1 MTNLK
6 QFQDYITANMKGKG
20 RWYIEDYIRL
30 NIQDGVFD
38 DEDTDKMFKWLD
50 DVYDLVLVDQKGEL
64 II

>member
-6 QFQDYITANMKGKG
+6 QFQAYIIANMKGKG

-38 DEDTDKMFKWLD
+38 DEDADKMFNWLD